1 MLKACLESL
10 TSPRQTIKNSGVFS
24 TDELTISDMF
34 VKIVQIVYLYFFL
47 ILCLFFYFL
56 LSFRKKGFSTVLL
69 STSFDG
75 EASCGLF

>member
-34 VKIVQIVYLYFFL
+34 VKIVQIVYLYFFFDTL
-47 ILCLFFYFL
+47 FILLLF
-56 LSFRKKGFSTVLL
+56 T
-69 STSFDG
+69 
-75 EASCGLF
+75 